1 MAKIINRCHVA
12 AALALAMAP
21 VLALFLAAAVVTAA
35 AQDYPS
41 RVIKII
47 VPFGAGGQP
56 DVVARLFAQYFQNH
70 LGPTIVENH
79 PGGNTTLGAL
89 AAAAAKPDGYTLL
102 FGSSTSLAIAPALHV
117 NPGYDPVKSFTPI
130 AAISSSPMY
139 LTVGPAVAA
148 KTIGELIAYA
158 KANPG
163 KLNFAAPT
171 GGPPHLAG
179 EMFKRAAG
187 IDIVPV
193 FYGSMNQAFTDLLG
207 GQMHIVFD
215 SPAALAPLIRQNK
228 IRALVVMGARR
239 MDQLPDVP
247 TMAESGLPDLRVTT
261 WNGLVA
267 PVGTPEAVVVK
278 LNAMINEALKA
289 PEIREM
295 LAKFSSEPLG
305 GTPQEFAAFVAAESK
320 KWSEIIHL
328 SGVKMEQ

>member
-1 MAKIINRCHVA
+1 MSKIVTYRYLAVAMVSLALGGAAVA
-12 AALALAMAP
+12 AS
-21 VLALFLAAAVVTAA
+21 

-56 DVVARLFAQYFQNH
+56 DIVARLFAQYFQKN
-70 LGPTIVENH
+70 LGPTVIDNH
-79 PGGNTTLGAL
+79 PGGNTVLGAQ
-89 AAAAAKPDGYTLL
+89 AAADAKPDGYTLF
-102 FGSSTSLAIAPALHV
+102 FGSSTSLAIAPAL
-117 NPGYDPVKSFTPI
+117 NSSAGYDPVKSFTPI
-130 AAISSSPMY
+130 ASISSSPMY
-139 LTVGPAVAA
+139 LTVGPAVKA
-148 KTIGELIAYA
+148 KTVAELITYA

-179 EMFKRAAG
+179 EMFKRAVG

-193 FYGSMNQAFTDLLG
+193 LYGSMNQAFIDLLG
-207 GQMHIVFD
+207 GQMDIVFD
-215 SPAALAPLIRQNK
+215 SPAALAPLLREGK
-228 IRALVVMGARR
+228 IRALVVMGGRR
-239 MDQLPDVP
+239 MDRLPDVP

-267 PVGTPEAVVVK
+267 PAGIPDSIVVK
-278 LNAMINEALKA
+278 LNAMTNDALKSS
-289 PEIREM
+289 EIREV

-305 GTPQEFAAFVAAESK
+305 GTPQEFADFIASESK
-320 KWSEIIHL
+320 KWSEIIHM